1 MMFRILA
8 VLIIVT
14 TSVSISDTAF
24 AKQKLKTG
32 TCEGDYF
39 LSYKRATIH
48 KAFASTTTLA
58 IVIEAPPELR
68 YGCGWTD
75 AMPTKSEAL
84 KESIKNCR
92 STLRKFHM
100 GGTCRVIAA
109 E

>member
-1 MMFRILA
+1 MITRVLA
-8 VLIIVT
+8 ALIIAT
-14 TSVSISDTAF
+14 TSASIGDTAF
-24 AKQKLKTG
+24 AKQKFKKG

-48 KAFASTTTLA
+48 KAFAATTTLA

-68 YGCGWTD
+68 YACGWTD
-75 AMPTKSEAL
+75 AMPTKSAAL

-92 STLRKFHM
+92 STLRTFHM